1 MPNNYNPSVTR
12 DWSRVQNKCT
22 FLNPDDVYNPVFVPF
37 SGQTMTLAQANLEK
51 QLYYKGNILQ
61 YKKNA
66 YTLTKTQRY
75 SKLAQGFGPNRTKG
89 LGTQTET
96 YTNPNT
102 NNFLRVNYTTV
113 SFPNEI
119 IGEPNNI
126 SGPFQYNVRSPFGC
140 SDNSVQ
146 VGGSLVAGSF
156 SDQCTGVIR
165 LVKPTS
171 NIICNPAY
179 SSNVPGNAILCW
191 NTKLPTVFPR
201 PRYSMNN
208 SANKWPQGA
217 KELDSA
223 IKPPPPVL
231 TLDSYLGT
239 TAVISWTIV
248 PNDCLPIS
256 SYNIYKN
263 GELLTTVRYTTTSIT
278 INNVVSTD
286 KFYVTSLSDT
296 IESLPSNTIS
306 LS

>member
-37 SGQTMTLAQANLEK
+37 SGQTMTLAEANIEK

-89 LGTQTET
+89 LGTQSQT
-96 YTNPNT
+96 YSNPNK
-102 NNFLRVNYTTV
+102 NNLLRINYTTV
-113 SFPNEI
+113 PFPTEI

-140 SDNSVQ
+140 SNNSVQ

-156 SDQCTGVIR
+156 SNQCTGEIT
-165 LVKPTS
+165 LVKPTT

-179 SSNVPGNAILCW
+179 FSNVPGNAILCW
-191 NTKLPTVFPR
+191 NNKLPTVFPR

-208 SANKWPQGA
+208 SGNKWPQGA
-217 KELDSA
+217 KGLVSA
-223 IKPPPPVL
+223 ITPLPPVL
-231 TLDSYLGT
+231 TLDSYVGT
-239 TAVISWTIV
+239 TAVMSWTIV
-248 PNDCLPIS
+248 PNNCLPIS

-263 GELLTTVRYTTTSIT
+263 GELLTSVRYTTTSIT
-278 INNVVSTD
+278 INDAVSTD
-286 KFYVTSLSDT
+286 TFYVTSLSGN
-296 IESLPSNTIS
+296 IESAPSNTIS
-306 LS
+306 LT